1 MSDPP
6 SRPERPESHSD
17 HPLDGDFAPI
27 SQATWPR
34 NTARDVTAIQ
44 TSLNLP
50 TTPERDAT
58 LPYVMTSR
66 SSLTANP
73 EFRSEM
79 TAPSP
84 PRLVDTS
91 STSELPSPAARAVA
105 ASSES
110 SSICFHTGQDN
121 TSPTRSDADE
131 GKRRLSAT
139 YAPQLQSS
147 SSSLVP
153 ISRTPSFKKTF
164 GSSAGSASGTSSII
178 PSPIIS
184 ALGDVT
190 PLPSPL
196 LSHHSPGPWRA
207 FARPPSVEGIP
218 ASDVVIESPRTSL
231 DRTLSAARRGSPP
244 SVLTEAMARGD
255 RSDGSSS
262 APRQPQH
269 GRNRSISVYAPDSL
283 TVPKRHATVSGPH
296 GKQREAEVGPQ
307 MRRELHLA
315 EARGIRKPAVAKPP
329 TPPPSESSRDASD
342 GTPSDKSKSV
352 GVEGPEVFEAQ
363 DRYDGKKRRWRAV
376 RFLGQGTF
384 SRVILATSQI
394 GAEDECAG
402 GRPTMDSEPDRKTLV
417 AVKVLEHGPRGGA
430 SEDRIEM
437 SLKRE
442 LDIMK
447 SISHPSLVHLGA
459 WSIEASRAILVLS
472 YCPGGDL
479 FDVAT
484 GHRDLL
490 TPGLVRRVFA
500 ELVGAVQYLHE
511 RLIVHRDIKL
521 ESEPPLPQF
530 SYPSRPFYHPRTRA
544 NHSRRP
550 RELDTR

>member
-1 MSDPP
+1 MSDSPAQP
-6 SRPERPESHSD
+6 ARPESHTD
-17 HPLDGDFAPI
+17 HKRDADAAPAAHPTR
-27 SQATWPR
+27 SQNASR
-34 NTARDVTAIQ
+34 NVTPIQ
-44 TSLNLP
+44 TTFDSP
-50 TTPERDAT
+50 ATPARDAT
-58 LPYVMTSR
+58 LPRAVTS
-66 SSLTANP
+66 SSALPSTPA
-73 EFRSEM
+73 FRSET

-84 PRLVDTS
+84 PRLAGATA
-91 STSELPSPAARAVA
+91 LPSEYPSPARAVA
-105 ASSES
+105 SNSRS
-110 SSICFHTGQDN
+110 SSLRFHAGHDS

-131 GKRRLSAT
+131 GKRRLSAGHI
-139 YAPQLQSS
+139 LQHKTSA
-147 SSSLVP
+147 SSLVP
-153 ISRTPSFKKTF
+153 VSRTPSFKKALA
-164 GSSAGSASGTSSII
+164 SSGSASGASSII

-207 FARPPSVEGIP
+207 FARPPSVEGMS
-218 ASDVVIESPRTSL
+218 ASDTLTESPRASL

-244 SVLTEAMARGD
+244 SLLTEGAARE
-255 RSDGSSS
+255 GSAG

-269 GRNRSISVYAPDSL
+269 GRNRSISLYAPDSL
-283 TVPKRHATVSGPH
+283 MVPRRHATVSGPH
-296 GKQREAEVGPQ
+296 AGQREAEPEPH

-315 EARGIRKPAVAKPP
+315 EARGIRRTAVARPP

-342 GTPSDKSKSV
+342 GAPSDKAKTV
-352 GVEGPEVFEAQ
+352 AVEGPEVFEAL

-384 SRVILATSQI
+384 SRVILATSQM
-394 GAEDECAG
+394 GEDED
-402 GRPTMDSEPDRKTLV
+402 GRSALDPEPDRKTLV
-417 AVKVLEHGPRGGA
+417 AVKVCEHGPRGGA

-442 LDIMK
+442 LEIMK

-459 WSIEASRAILVLS
+459 WSIEPSRAILVLS

-484 GHRDLL
+484 GHREVL
-490 TPGLVRRVFA
+490 TAALMRRMFA
-500 ELVGAVQYLHE
+500 ELVGAVKYLHE

-521 ESEPPLPQF
+521 ESTSLPFFFQL
-530 SYPSRPFYHPRTRA
+530 A
-544 NHSRRP
+544 MGK
-550 RELDTR
+550 D